1 MKNKKIILPILGIVL
16 IALIVVAVIL
26 VQKSNTVAS
35 VDGEKITQNDLDEAL
50 NKQYGTSILQTLIAN
65 KVVDLEAEKEKIKV
79 TDKEKKAELDDL
91 IESSGGE
98 DAFNAALEA
107 NGASKAD
114 IEEELSRY
122 LKIKKLL
129 EPRIEITDDQI
140 KSYFDENKASFDTP
154 EQVEASH
161 ILVADEKTAKEVKKK
176 LDDGEDF
183 ADLAK
188 EYSTDTATKENGG
201 ELGYF
206 SSGQMVEEFEKAAF
220 SMDVDE
226 ISDPVQTDNGWHI
239 IKVTGHKDAVEAK
252 LDDHKD
258 EIKDALFEQQMN
270 TEYSTWLTEIEAKYD
285 IDNKLDTSSTTDS
298 TSSAS

>member
-35 VDGEKITQNDLDEAL
+35 VEGEKITQNDLDEAL

-114 IEEELSRY
+114 IEEELLRY

-140 KSYFDENKASFDTP
+140 QAYFDENKASFNTP

-226 ISDPVQTDNGWHI
+226 ISNPVETTNGWHI

-258 EIKDALFEQQMN
+258 EIKDTLFETQMN
-270 TEYSTWLTEIEAKYD
+270 TEYSTWLTEIQAKYD
-285 IDNKLDTSSTTDS
+285 IDNKLDTSSKTDT

>member
-79 TDKEKKAELDDL
+79 TDKEQKAELDDL

-188 EYSTDTATKENGG
+188 EYSTDTATKDNGG

>member
-1 MKNKKIILPILGIVL
+1 MKNKKIILPILAVVL

-26 VQKSNTVAS
+26 VQKNDTVAS
-35 VDGEKITQNDLDEAL
+35 IDGEKITQDDLNEAL
-50 NKQYGTSILQTLIAN
+50 NKQYGTSILETLIAN
-65 KVVDLEAEKEKIKV
+65 KVVDLEADKEKVKV
-79 TDKEKKAELDDL
+79 TDKEQEDELNEL

-114 IEEELSRY
+114 IEDELLRY

-129 EPRIEITDDQI
+129 EPRIEVTDDEIQ
-140 KSYFDENKASFDTP
+140 SYFDENKASFDTA

-161 ILVADEKTAKEVKKK
+161 ILVADEKTAKEVKQK

-188 EYSTDTATKENGG
+188 EYSTDTATKDNGG

-220 SMDVDE
+220 AMDVDE
-226 ISDPVQTDNGWHI
+226 ISDPVETTNGWHI

-258 EIKDALFEQQMN
+258 EIKDTLFEQKMN
-270 TEYSTWLTEIEAKYD
+270 TEYSTWLEEVKADYEIK
-285 IDNKLDTSSTTDS
+285 NNLDTASTT
-298 TSSAS
+298 SAS

>member
-114 IEEELSRY
+114 IEEELLRY

-188 EYSTDTATKENGG
+188 EYSTDTATKDNGG

-226 ISDPVQTDNGWHI
+226 ISDPVKTDNGWHI

-258 EIKDALFEQQMN
+258 EIKDTLFEQQMN

-285 IDNKLDTSSTTDS
+285 IDNKLDTSKTDS

>member
-114 IEEELSRY
+114 IEEELLRY

-140 KSYFDENKASFDTP
+140 KSYFNENKASFDTP

-188 EYSTDTATKENGG
+188 EYSTDTATKDNGG

-226 ISDPVQTDNGWHI
+226 ISDPVKTDNGWHI

-258 EIKDALFEQQMN
+258 EIKDTLFEQQMN

-285 IDNKLDTSSTTDS
+285 IDNKLDTSKTDS

>member
-107 NGASKAD
+107 NGASKTD
-114 IEEELSRY
+114 IEEELLRY

-176 LDDGEDF
+176 LNDGEDF

-188 EYSTDTATKENGG
+188 EYSTDTATKDNGG

-226 ISDPVQTDNGWHI
+226 ISDPVKTDNGWHI

-258 EIKDALFEQQMN
+258 EIKDTLFEQQMN

-285 IDNKLDTSSTTDS
+285 IDNKLDTSKTDS

>member
-79 TDKEKKAELDDL
+79 TDKEQKAELDDL

-114 IEEELSRY
+114 IEEELLRY

-188 EYSTDTATKENGG
+188 EYSTDTATKDNGG

-226 ISDPVQTDNGWHI
+226 ISDPVKTDNGWHI

-258 EIKDALFEQQMN
+258 EIKDTLFETQMN
-270 TEYSTWLTEIEAKYD
+270 TEYSTWLTEIQAKYD

>member
-114 IEEELSRY
+114 IEEELLRY

-176 LDDGEDF
+176 LNDGEDF

-188 EYSTDTATKENGG
+188 EYSTDTATKDNGG
-201 ELGYF
+201 KLGYF

-226 ISDPVQTDNGWHI
+226 ISDPVKTDNGWHI

-258 EIKDALFEQQMN
+258 EIKDTLFEQQMN

-285 IDNKLDTSSTTDS
+285 IDNKLDTSKTDS

>member
-1 MKNKKIILPILGIVL
+1 MKNKKIILPILAVVL

-26 VQKSNTVAS
+26 VQKNDTVAS
-35 VDGEKITQNDLDEAL
+35 IDGEKITQDDLNEAL

-65 KVVDLEAEKEKIKV
+65 KVVDLEAEKEKVKI
-79 TDKEKKAELDDL
+79 TDKEQEDELNEL

-114 IEEELSRY
+114 IEDELLRY

-129 EPRIEITDDQI
+129 EPRIEVTDDEIQ
-140 KSYFDENKASFDTP
+140 SYFDENKASFGTA

-161 ILVADEKTAKEVKKK
+161 ILVADEKTAKEVKQK

-220 SMDVDE
+220 AMDVDE
-226 ISDPVQTDNGWHI
+226 ISDPVETTNGWHI

-258 EIKDALFEQQMN
+258 EIKDTLFEQKMN
-270 TEYSTWLTEIEAKYD
+270 TEYSTWLEEVKADYD
-285 IDNKLDTSSTTDS
+285 IKNNLDTASTT
-298 TSSAS
+298 SAS

>member
-35 VDGEKITQNDLDEAL
+35 VEGEKITQNDLDEAL

-79 TDKEKKAELDDL
+79 TDKEQKAELDDL

-114 IEEELSRY
+114 IEDELLRY

-226 ISDPVQTDNGWHI
+226 ISNPVETTNGWHI

-258 EIKDALFEQQMN
+258 EIKDTLFEQQMN
-270 TEYSTWLTEIEAKYD
+270 TEYSTWLTEIQAKYD
-285 IDNKLDTSSTTDS
+285 IDNKLDTSSTTNS

>member
-114 IEEELSRY
+114 IEEELLRY

-188 EYSTDTATKENGG
+188 EYSTDTATKDNGG

-226 ISDPVQTDNGWHI
+226 ISDPVKTDNGWHI

-258 EIKDALFEQQMN
+258 EIKDTLFETQMN

>member
-35 VDGEKITQNDLDEAL
+35 VEGEKITQNDLDEAL

-114 IEEELSRY
+114 IEEELLRY

-140 KSYFDENKASFDTP
+140 QAYFDENKASFNTP

-220 SMDVDE
+220 SMDVNE
-226 ISDPVQTDNGWHI
+226 ISNPVETTNGWHI

-270 TEYSTWLTEIEAKYD
+270 TEYSTWLTEIQAKYD
-285 IDNKLDTSSTTDS
+285 IDNKLDTSSKTDT

>member
-114 IEEELSRY
+114 IEEELLRY

-140 KSYFDENKASFDTP
+140 QAYFDENKASFNTP

-226 ISDPVQTDNGWHI
+226 ISDPVETTNGWHI

-270 TEYSTWLTEIEAKYD
+270 TEYSTWLTEIQAKYD
-285 IDNKLDTSSTTDS
+285 IDNKLDTSSKTDT